1 MHLDGPHAPVWF
13 LELARPIV
21 RGLARLLFRI
31 RFVGVEHVPGTGAV
45 LLVPNH
51 VSYMDPVLI
60 SIPIHRPLHFMTLA
74 GFFNVPGLGALIRWC
89 RAFPVREDE
98 ADRQAVRTAIRILRA
113 GEPLVI
119 FPEGGRSTDGRLL
132 PFRPGAF
139 RIALQTDVP
148 VVPVT
153 IAGAFEAWPAQR
165 RLPGPGR
172 ITITYHPPLTRKD
185 LPPDADRTTQAELL
199 AELTRRRIEEAL
211 AYDRDASATS

>member
-1 MHLDGPHAPVWF
+1 VHPEGPRAPVWF
-13 LELARPIV
+13 LELVRPFV

-31 RFVGVEHVPGTGAV
+31 RFVGVEHVPGTGPV
-45 LLVPNH
+45 VLVPNH

-60 SIPIHRPLHFMTLA
+60 SIPVHRPLHFMTLA
-74 GFFNVPGLGALIRWC
+74 GFFHVPGLGALIRWC
-89 RAFPVREDE
+89 RAFPVREE
-98 ADRQAVRTAIRILRA
+98 ADRQAVRTAIRVLRA

-119 FPEGGRSTDGRLL
+119 FPEGGRSTTGRLL

-139 RIALQTDVP
+139 RIALQTGVA

-165 RLPGPGR
+165 RLPGRGR

-185 LPPDADRTTQAELL
+185 LPPDADRTAQAERL
-199 AELTRRRIEEAL
+199 AELARCRIEAAL
-211 AYDRDASATS
+211 PYDRGASATS

>member
-1 MHLDGPHAPVWF
+1 LDGPHAPVWF

-74 GFFNVPGLGALIRWC
+74 GFFNVPGFGALIRWC

-139 RIALQTDVP
+139 RIALQTDAP